1 MEVAGSAPP
10 PLPVGPDDLRLLA
23 GSGDDVALQFFAL
36 AESIIMEGRSPTR
49 SLASAAKHLQALTVS
64 SNKNVQGGTPVTLGQ
79 IGPKFAACLGSEG
92 DGPQAKAGRL
102 PYLNGKLK
110 PVQVEDVELA
120 ISALRRL
127 LLFATKEG
135 LLPNQMADM
144 LQRLGLTSASVHA
157 RFSEIVARIRPLISD
172 SLASL
177 PTYRRLDWRLDVQ
190 LASRRVWH
198 QGGGGAAAAAA
209 GRRPVALRRTSR
221 RRRLITAIFT
231 AAWLALLLT
240 WSFSRGALLWWFG
253 DGELDAGIQPMYPRL
268 LESCIAAN
276 NSVQT
281 PLDLWSNRAGDA
293 WEPCVEPSW
302 AYRSQALGSRGHLQV
317 FLEGGLNQQRIGIC
331 NAVAV
336 ARLLN
341 ATLLLPELDTNPVW
355 QDSSSF
361 EDIFDV
367 DHFIQTLKQDV
378 RVVREL
384 PEELRWSTRAHY
396 QEGIRPTR
404 VKNAPGHAQPVWYFE
419 NVLPLLDNYK
429 IAAIS
434 PFAHRLT
441 FDNLPLD
448 IQQLRCRTNYEALRF
463 VPALRSL
470 GKALVHRMR
479 TQRPPQSLSLSAVER
494 SESLDASEVDLTQ
507 SRIAWEGGSRALGSI
522 EEKFLAL
529 HLRFDK
535 VFFDLLTII
544 SCDMVAYSGCD
555 YGGGRAEERA
565 LARYRDFLWQDRA
578 DRIQQSPVELR
589 KSGKC
594 PLTPEE
600 VGLLLAALGFPN
612 TTRLYLASHKV
623 FGGEA
628 RMAPLRRLFPFM
640 QDKWSLATAEELRPF
655 ERHSSLLAA
664 LDYYVCLRSNALV
677 SASAGNMHNVLAGER
692 AYRGGRKTIQPNT
705 PLLARLLSNSS
716 MQWPEFRK
724 KIRGGHKNRLGQI
737 RRRKPGQSIYAY
749 PAPDCLCEQTAEDS

>member
-23 GSGDDVALQFFAL
+23 TAGSGDDVLGARGEHHHGGP
-36 AESIIMEGRSPTR
+36 ESH
-49 SLASAAKHLQALTVS
+49 AQ
-64 SNKNVQGGTPVTLGQ
+64 LGQ
-79 IGPKFAACLGSEG
+79 RCQAPAGTYSDLPTMDMLEAA
-92 DGPQAKAGRL
+92 PQPIAKAGGL
-102 PYLNGKLK
+102 PCLNGKLK
-110 PVQVEDVELA
+110 AVQVEDVELA

-127 LLFATKEG
+127 LLVATKEG
-135 LLPNQMADM
+135 LRPDQMADM
-144 LQRLGLTSASVHA
+144 LHRLGLTSASVHA

-177 PTYRRLDWRLDVQ
+177 PSYRRLDWRLDVQ
-190 LASRRVWH
+190 IVKLVMTYAHGCAVSESEALAPRSCLFPSQACYGAKISLTWRGGRGRRP
-198 QGGGGAAAAAA
+198 AA
-209 GRRPVALRRTSR
+209 GRLAPLLPSPPPGHRHLHRCMAGLVAHLELLARRPLVV
-221 RRRLITAIFT
+221 
-231 AAWLALLLT
+231 
-240 WSFSRGALLWWFG
+240 
-253 DGELDAGIQPMYPRL
+253 AGIQPMYPRL
-268 LESCIAAN
+268 LQSCIAAN
-276 NSVQT
+276 NSVQM

-384 PEELRWSTRAHY
+384 PEDLRWSTRAHY

-463 VPALRSL
+463 VPAVRSL

-479 TQRPPQSLSLSAVER
+479 TQRLPQSLSLLAIER
-494 SESLDASEVDLTQ
+494 SESQDASEGDLTQ
-507 SRIAWEGGSRALGSI
+507 SQKDWEGGSRAPGSR
-522 EEKFLAL
+522 EEKYLAL

-535 VFFDLLTII
+535 
-544 SCDMVAYSGCD
+544 DMVAYSGCD

-589 KSGKC
+589 RSGKC

-612 TTRLYLASHKV
+612 STRLYLASHKV

-724 KIRGGHKNRLGQI
+724 KIQGGHKNRLGQI